1 MTDTVVEPELVSA
14 LPKPLFSQAY
24 SRWVVILLMLV
35 YTSNFIDRT
44 VVGILNQPIKVDL
57 KISDTQIGLLNG
69 PAFALLY
76 TILAIPIARLAER
89 FNRVIIISVCLTI
102 WSVMTA
108 LCGGAANYALLLL
121 CRVGVGIGEAGC
133 SPSAQS
139 LISDYYPPEQ
149 RATALSAYSFGIPL
163 GGMIGAISGGLL
175 AQTVGWRL
183 AFVIVG
189 LPGVLLAL
197 IAVLTTKEPPRG
209 YSEPAKPLDATPPPS
224 LVAIGKRMWGRPSFR
239 HMTAGVTLVSFAG
252 YGIGAFA
259 SPYFIRRFGLSYAE
273 VGVIF
278 GLIGGFSA
286 GAGTLL
292 GGWVADHIG
301 KSDWRWYAWTPAIGV
316 GIAAPIYLSVYL
328 SPSWIA
334 AAALALL
341 PGIFAYMYL
350 GPTWGVMHNLVEPR
364 ARASATALLFFV
376 LNLIALGG
384 GPVFTGLAIDFIG
397 KRLFAAR
404 GFGDFLRVC
413 PGGIAA
419 DHAMAHACSS
429 TLATATQLG
438 IILTMVTYVWGA
450 VHYLLAARTIRADM
464 AAAAATA

>member
-1 MTDTVVEPELVSA
+1 MTATVAPEAASA
-14 LPKPLFSQAY
+14 DAKPLFSQAY

-44 VVGILNQPIKVDL
+44 IVGILNQPIKVDL
-57 KISDTQIGLLNG
+57 KISDAEIGLLNG

-76 TILAIPIARLAER
+76 TILGIPIARLAER
-89 FNRVIIISVCLTI
+89 YNRVIIISVCLTI
-102 WSVMTA
+102 WSLMTA
-108 LCGGAANYALLLL
+108 LCGAAANFALLLL

-139 LISDYYPPEQ
+139 LISDYYAPDK

-163 GGMIGAISGGLL
+163 GGMLGAISGGLL
-175 AQTVGWRL
+175 AQTLGWRL

-189 LPGVLLAL
+189 LPGILLAL
-197 IAVLTTKEPPRG
+197 IAFLTVKEPPRG
-209 YSEPAKPLDATPPPS
+209 YSEPATSLAATPPPS
-224 LVAIGKRMWGRPSFR
+224 LVAVAKRMWSNPSFR

-252 YGIGAFA
+252 YGIGAFG

-292 GGWVADHIG
+292 GGWVADRIG

-316 GIAAPIYLSVYL
+316 GIAAPFFLSIYLV
-328 SPSWIA
+328 PNWA
-334 AAALALL
+334 AAAVLALF
-341 PGIFAYMYL
+341 PGAFAYMYL
-350 GPTWGVMHNLVEPR
+350 GPTWGVLHNLVEPR

-384 GPVFTGLAIDFIG
+384 GPIFTGLAIDIIG
-397 KRLFAAR
+397 KRLFAAH
-404 GFGDFLRVC
+404 GFGDFLRAC
-413 PGGIAA
+413 PGGVAV
-419 DHAMAHACSS
+419 DHALAHACSS
-429 TLATATQLG
+429 TLAEATQLG
-438 IILTMVTYVWGA
+438 IIVTMIAYVWGA
-450 VHYLLAARTIRADM
+450 LHYVLAARTIRADM
-464 AAAAATA
+464 AAAATAA